1 MQPVRQRHAEE
12 GQGYNL
18 RYTGYVKTAVS
29 LPDDLFR
36 QAEAAARQLRI
47 SRSQFYAT
55 AISEFLERCQSS
67 KVTERL
73 NEVYSHELAK
83 LDPAFQLAQLKSL
96 QEDSW

>member
-1 MQPVRQRHAEE
+1 MQPVRQGHGEE

-29 LPDDLFR
+29 LSDDLFR

-47 SRSQFYAT
+47 SRSQLYAT
-55 AISEFLERCQSS
+55 AISEFLERCQSG
-67 KVTERL
+67 KVTDRL

-83 LDPAFQLAQLKSL
+83 LETAFQLAQLNSL
-96 QEDSW
+96 QKDSW